1 MQNVVTNSISGRNKL
16 CSVSLQ
22 SYIHATAGAVITQLH
37 LGLRLMITFIS
48 QDKLIFSINQNKIQ
62 SPGSYLQMSCVL
74 LFCGAFTGLVLPR
87 DVITRFY
94 TIPQWLITAEVL
106 QLKSLQLEK
115 KPGRT
120 SDINTHS
127 DPTGRRTHP
136 TTSICILNIPYPR
149 ESVVEQH
156 RPSVI

>member
-1 MQNVVTNSISGRNKL
+1 MFCFFAKLHTRHSWSCYYTVAPGASTNDHFH
-16 CSVSLQ
+16 Q
-22 SYIHATAGAVITQLH
+22 
-37 LGLRLMITFIS
+37 ITFIS